1 MGRRILNDALQKML
15 NAERRGNA
23 STTLQPISGTIIAF
37 LNVMKSR
44 GSLSLSLL
52 LLVFSLHFL
61 LNAVNCSC
69 KRELFVFLSMKK
81 LLKSFRKLQLI
92 ASGYIKDF
100 QVFDPHRVGRISV
113 ELFGRLKD
121 CKALSYR
128 QDIKAK
134 DIEKYRIRMLPTRQ
148 WGYVVITTPNGV
160 LDHEDAIKQ
169 NVGGQ
174 VLGFFH

>member
-44 GSLSLSLL
+44 GVNVVLL
-52 LLVFSLHFL
+52 MFSKPFDIYVHCYNFH
-61 LNAVNCSC
+61 
-69 KRELFVFLSMKK
+69 
-81 LLKSFRKLQLI
+81 Q
-92 ASGYIKDF
+92 GYIKDF

>member
-44 GSLSLSLL
+44 
-52 LLVFSLHFL
+52 
-61 LNAVNCSC
+61 
-69 KRELFVFLSMKK
+69 
-81 LLKSFRKLQLI
+81 
-92 ASGYIKDF
+92 GYIKDF